1 MVGPDLQVLQR
12 GASGPGWAL
21 WRSASRGRAGAEGPR
36 GGRERAG
43 PRGSGLPRA
52 RRAEP
57 GRCARFGDPPA
68 RNWAPPGGLVGRGAA
83 ETGRPGGGRDRRAR
97 ERARGCASAFW
108 GDGAVSG
115 NLISRSRRPRPR
127 PAAPKGEA
135 EREGAESA
143 AAAAPV
149 RAPLVVLGLCQARA
163 PPGFPLRRRLGPGPS
178 RIPSLAKC
186 QPFPACAGQTSVPT
200 SCSSFLFISCSSL
213 WKSSLPSLQNRSAD
227 VGNSGFLKG
236 IGVDYWGLSLRGE

>member
-1 MVGPDLQVLQR
+1 MLQR

-21 WRSASRGRAGAEGPR
+21 RRSASRGRAGAEGPR

-43 PRGSGLPRA
+43 RAALGFRA
-52 RRAEP
+52 RATSGAWTLRP
-57 GRCARFGDPPA
+57 LRRPPDPELGSP
-68 RNWAPPGGLVGRGAA
+68 
-83 ETGRPGGGRDRRAR
+83 TRP
-97 ERARGCASAFW
+97 
-108 GDGAVSG
+108 
-115 NLISRSRRPRPR
+115 RRPRPR

-135 EREGAESA
+135 ERGGAESA

-149 RAPLVVLGLCQARA
+149 WAPLVVLGLRQARA

-200 SCSSFLFISCSSL
+200 SCSSFSFMSCSSL
-213 WKSSLPSLQNRSAD
+213 WKSSLPSLQKRSAD

>member
-1 MVGPDLQVLQR
+1 MVGPDLKVC
-12 GASGPGWAL
+12 G
-21 WRSASRGRAGAEGPR
+21 
-36 GGRERAG
+36 AG
-43 PRGSGLPRA
+43 PPGPA
-52 RRAEP
+52 
-57 GRCARFGDPPA
+57 GRCGARPV
-68 RNWAPPGGLVGRGAA
+68 GG
-83 ETGRPGGGRDRRAR
+83 AR
-97 ERARGCASAFW
+97 ERRAHGAAVSARGARLWASARATS
-108 GDGAVSG
+108 GAWTLRPLRRPPGPELGSPT
-115 NLISRSRRPRPR
+115 RPRRPRPR

-135 EREGAESA
+135 ERRGAESA

-149 RAPLVVLGLCQARA
+149 WAPLVVLGLCQARA

-200 SCSSFLFISCSSL
+200 SCSSFSFMSCSSL
-213 WKSSLPSLQNRSAD
+213 WKSSLPSLQKRSAD